1 MTRQHHDYDIHLAR
15 ELLRSVL
22 GDHADR
28 VLEGEGMDDTPKRM
42 LTALVQLT
50 SGYDVDPKDFMRVTF
65 PAPAEGHSGVVVVRD
80 VPFSSL
86 CEHHVLPFT
95 GTVSVAYLPSD
106 RIVGLSKIPRMVR
119 AYSRRLQV
127 QERLTSQIADAFEP
141 LSPRG
146 VAVMVRGKHSCCA
159 LRGVEAEAEMVTS
172 RYTGCWDEKSVLG
185 FGGDPAIAA
194 ERQLIAMQRA
204 EVTRL
209 LIGG

>member
-1 MTRQHHDYDIHLAR
+1 MTRFDETSPYDVELAR
-15 ELLRSVL
+15 ELLRAIL
-22 GDHADR
+22 GTHSH
-28 VLEGEGMDDTPKRM
+28 VLEEEGMHDTPKRM
-42 LTALVQLT
+42 LTALTQLT
-50 SGYDVDPKDFMRVTF
+50 SGYDIDPKDFMRVTF

-95 GTVSVAYLPSD
+95 GTVSVAYLPSE

-127 QERLTSQIADAFEP
+127 QERLTNQIAEAFEP
-141 LSPRG
+141 LEPRG
-146 VAVMVRGKHSCCA
+146 VAVMVRGRHSCCA

-172 RYTGCWDEKSVLG
+172 RYTGCWDEAGVV
-185 FGGDPAIAA
+185 DQTQVAM
-194 ERQLIAMQRA
+194 RQLIAMQRA
-204 EVTRL
+204 EITRL